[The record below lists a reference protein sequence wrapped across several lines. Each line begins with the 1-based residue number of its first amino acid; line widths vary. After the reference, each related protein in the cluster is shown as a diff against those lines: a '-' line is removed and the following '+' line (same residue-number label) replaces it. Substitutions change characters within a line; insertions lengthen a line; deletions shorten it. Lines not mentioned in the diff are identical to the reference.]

1 MALLRFAID
10 APGRPKRWTRSC
22 RVPESGLAIREDSAR
37 VIAAALRH
45 RVRPGDREDPV
56 RQLAWTAAALR
67 CTDRPATA
75 AELHDADRCGHLTR
89 S

>member
-1 MALLRFAID
+1 MTLPRFAIN
-10 APGRPKRWTRSC
+10 APGGLQRWTRSC
-22 RVPESGLAIREDSAR
+22 RMPESGLAIREDSAR
-37 VIAAALRH
+37 MIAAALRH
-45 RVRPGDREDPV
+45 RVRTGDREDPV
-56 RQLAWTAAALR
+56 RQLAWTATTLR